1 MELCNDSL
9 VEIFHQNQILSW
21 AARSVVLLLILY
33 SIIGYIKV
41 LEITLVAVEQITH
54 MKWNKTFANF
64 TIVALS
70 LNCFEIFYPTIELF
84 YNKFESLN
92 ESGPN
97 LIIVKLFCNYIL
109 YLI

>member
-9 VEIFHQNQILSW
+9 VEIIYQNQILLWS
-21 AARSVVLLLILY
+21 ARSVVFLLILY

-41 LEITLVAVEQITH
+41 LEISLVAVEKITH
-54 MKWNKTFANF
+54 KKWNKTFANF

-70 LNCFEIFYPTIELF
+70 LNFFEIFYPTIELF
-84 YNKFESLN
+84 YNRFESLN

-97 LIIVKLFCNYIL
+97 LIIVNFYHSFINHY
-109 YLI
+109 